1 LGVGGGVSS
10 AIAETE
16 TIGVV
21 EVSAEVRM
29 AAESIGVVGVS
40 AEEGIAIVGEIG
52 RAGSIVRVFGRFEV
66 RVRSSGKS

>member
-10 AIAETE
+10 AIAGAE

-21 EVSAEVRM
+21 EVGAEVGIEVGAEVGM
-29 AAESIGVVGVS
+29 ATA
-40 AEEGIAIVGEIG
+40 GEIR
-52 RAGSIVRVFGRFEV
+52 RAGLIVRVFGRFKV